1 MIMSIS
7 SRSVDLENFADAVYS
22 IVLRGNKNVTIHC
35 IVPHQDDRER
45 LPIVLAGKQMIPEK
59 TEFDHSKNLVTM
71 IFGNGKNVEDIEMK
85 QNDDYSVSQ
94 STPQKFTCCRL
105 S

>member
-1 MIMSIS
+1 MITEITN
-7 SRSVDLENFADAVYS
+7 RSVDLENFADAVYS
-22 IVLRGNKNVTIHC
+22 IVLRGDKNVTARC
-35 IVPHQDDRER
+35 IVPHQDDREK

-71 IFGNGKNVEDIEMK
+71 IFGNGKNVENIEMN
-85 QNDDYSVSQ
+85 QYDDYSVSQ
-94 STPQKFTCCRL
+94 TNSQKITCCGL